1 MWVVRQLTWNNAQGS
16 QKKREWKQLSSL
28 PPAPPWPD
36 QKEEDGDRGRKFQR
50 VGSLKCAV
58 RRAASQVEEGLV
70 KRMGCRGGWNKVLL
84 Q

>member
-1 MWVVRQLTWNNAQGS
+1 MGWYDSTLGIMHKGVKKGNGNNSPLCPPPLPGQTR
-16 QKKREWKQLSSL
+16 KRRTGTEGENS
-28 PPAPPWPD
+28 
-36 QKEEDGDRGRKFQR
+36 R

-58 RRAASQVEEGLV
+58 PRAASQVEEGLV